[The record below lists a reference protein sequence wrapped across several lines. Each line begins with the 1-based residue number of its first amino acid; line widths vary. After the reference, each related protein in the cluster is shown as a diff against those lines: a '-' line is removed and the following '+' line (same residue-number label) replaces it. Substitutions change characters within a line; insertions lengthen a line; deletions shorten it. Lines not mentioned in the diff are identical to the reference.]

1 MRGSIKKESFSYFIT
16 DDNMVLGEEI
26 SMSVAI
32 KSQLPKGITQAVVTE
47 TVDNARNTM
56 IVVVVIQL
64 CA

>member
-32 KSQLPKGITQAVVTE
+32 KGQLPKGITQAVVTE

>member
-32 KSQLPKGITQAVVTE
+32 KIQLPKGITQAVVTE